1 MKFIFMPRRK
11 YGRLIKTVEKPPNDN
26 CSRCRAGKHCPLPGH
41 QGNETSANR
50 SWQGQKMSIK
60 EIIRKILLVNNHSI
74 IGALSIL
81 FPVEIS
87 SSLSFLSFSCDDCA
101 RW

>member
-1 MKFIFMPRRK
+1 MIIVLDAVQENIALYLDIKEM
-11 YGRLIKTVEKPPNDN
+11 RLLLIEV
-26 CSRCRAGKHCPLPGH
+26 GKV
-41 QGNETSANR
+41 
-50 SWQGQKMSIK
+50 QKMSIK